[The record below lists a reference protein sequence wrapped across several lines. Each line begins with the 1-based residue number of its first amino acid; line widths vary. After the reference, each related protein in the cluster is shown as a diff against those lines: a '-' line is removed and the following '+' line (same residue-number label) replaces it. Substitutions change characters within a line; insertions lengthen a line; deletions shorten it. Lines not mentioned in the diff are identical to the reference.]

1 MTDETTTQG
10 TVPQFDCAAWRGRL
24 GMGREKM
31 AEYVG
36 VPKHTWNKWENGS
49 RNPSGAAARLFHV
62 LQMIEVM
69 CPQLHAELLP
79 KNRSDD
85 AGGTNE

>member
-10 TVPQFDCAAWRGRL
+10 TMPQFDCAAWRGRL

-79 KNRSDD
+79 KSRDD